1 MTVQG
6 FNATQRWH
14 TCDQEQGN
22 NGNTMINRREFISTV
37 GAIGLMPTAVRA
49 DKALI
54 KPPRLRPGDA
64 VGLVSPATAAFET
77 ESTNIWI
84 DALES
89 MGFNVSLG
97 DNYYDRH
104 GYFAGQDA
112 ARASDINA
120 FFGDP
125 DIKMIFARGG
135 WGAPRVLPLL
145 DYDMIRDNPK
155 VLLGYSDATALLHAV
170 HTKTGLVTFHG
181 PSPLNTFSAE
191 HFRRVVMAGE
201 QYTMTNPTFIT
212 GNDLVQTENRIR
224 TMRGGTA
231 TGQILGGNLSLLTAI
246 TGSEYLP
253 DWEGSILFIEDVD
266 EAVYRI
272 DRMMTE
278 LALSGVLGKINGFI
292 FGRCTDCEPG
302 RGFGSLTME
311 EMLAEHIDPL
321 GIPAFSGSMIG
332 HIDEQ
337 FTIPLGIDVEMNA
350 DAGSI
355 RMLEAGVI

>member
-1 MTVQG
+1 
-6 FNATQRWH
+6 
-14 TCDQEQGN
+14 
-22 NGNTMINRREFISTV
+22 MINRREFISAV
-37 GAIGLMPTAVRA
+37 GAAGLASATVRA
-49 DKALI
+49 DETLI
-54 KPPRLRPGDA
+54 KPPRLRPGDR

-77 ESTNIWI
+77 EPTKIWV
-84 DALES
+84 DALETL
-89 MGFNVSLG
+89 GFEVVLG

-104 GYFAGQDA
+104 GYFAGEDA

-120 FFGDP
+120 FFKEP
-125 DIKMIFARGG
+125 SIKMIFARGG

-145 DYDMIRDNPK
+145 DYDMIRANPK
-155 VLLGYSDATALLHAV
+155 VLLGYSDATALLSAV
-170 HTKTGLVTFHG
+170 YTKTGLVTFHG

-191 HFRRVVMAGE
+191 HFRRVVMNGE
-201 QYTMTNPTFIT
+201 HYTLSNPTLIT
-212 GNDLVQTENRIR
+212 SNDIVQTENRIQ
-224 TMRGGTA
+224 TMRSGKA
-231 TGQILGGNLSLLTAI
+231 TGKILGGNLSLLTAI

-278 LALSGVLGKINGFI
+278 LALSGVLGKIKGFI
-292 FGRCTDCEPG
+292 FGRCTDCDPG

-337 FTIPLGIDVEMNA
+337 FTIPLGIDVEMDA

>member
-1 MTVQG
+1 
-6 FNATQRWH
+6 
-14 TCDQEQGN
+14 
-22 NGNTMINRREFISTV
+22 MINRREFISTV
-37 GAIGLMPTAVRA
+37 GALSLISTSVRA
-49 DKALI
+49 DENLI
-54 KPPRLRPGDA
+54 KPPRLRSGDR

-77 ESTNIWI
+77 ESTKIWI

-89 MGFNVSLG
+89 MGFEVVLG

-104 GYFAGQDA
+104 GYFAGEDA
-112 ARASDINA
+112 ARADDINA
-120 FFGDP
+120 FFKEP
-125 DIKMIFARGG
+125 SIKMIFARGG

-145 DYDMIRDNPK
+145 DYDMIRANPK

-191 HFRRVVMAGE
+191 HFRRVVMSGE
-201 QYTMTNPTFIT
+201 QYTMSNPTFIT
-212 GNDLVQTENRIR
+212 ENTLVQTENRIQ
-224 TMRGGTA
+224 TIRGGKA
-231 TGQILGGNLSLLTAI
+231 TGQILGGNLSLLTAV
-246 TGSEYLP
+246 TGSGYLP
-253 DWEGSILFIEDVD
+253 DWDGCILFIEDVD

-278 LALSGVLGKINGFI
+278 LALSGVLGKIKGFI
-292 FGRCTDCEPG
+292 FGRCTDCDPG

-311 EMLAEHIDPL
+311 EMLAEHIKPL

-337 FTIPLGIDVEMNA
+337 FTIPLGIDVELDA

-355 RMLEAGVI
+355 RMLEAGVA

>member
-1 MTVQG
+1 
-6 FNATQRWH
+6 
-14 TCDQEQGN
+14 
-22 NGNTMINRREFISTV
+22 MINRREFISAV
-37 GAIGLMPTAVRA
+37 GAVGLASTTARS
-49 DKALI
+49 DETLI
-54 KPPRLRPGDA
+54 KPPRLHPGDR

-77 ESTNIWI
+77 EPTKIWI

-89 MGFNVSLG
+89 MGFEVVLG

-104 GYFAGQDA
+104 GYFAGEDA

-120 FFGDP
+120 FFNESS
-125 DIKMIFARGG
+125 IRMIFARGG

-145 DYDMIRDNPK
+145 DYEMIRANPK
-155 VLLGYSDATALLHAV
+155 VLLGYSDATALLSAV
-170 HTKTGLVTFHG
+170 YTKTGLVTFHG

-201 QYTMTNPTFIT
+201 KYTLTNPTFIT
-212 GNDLVQTENRIR
+212 TNDLVQTENRIQTIR
-224 TMRGGTA
+224 SGKASGK
-231 TGQILGGNLSLLTAI
+231 ILGGNLSLLTAI
-246 TGSEYLP
+246 TGSGYLP

-278 LALSGVLGKINGFI
+278 LALSGVLGKIKGFI
-292 FGRCTDCEPG
+292 FGRCTDCDPSG
-302 RGFGSLTME
+302 SFGSLTME
-311 EMLAEHIDPL
+311 EMLAEHIGPL
-321 GIPAFSGSMIG
+321 RIPAFSGSMIG

-337 FTIPLGIDVEMNA
+337 FTIPLGIDVEIDA

-355 RMLEAGVI
+355 TMLEAGVI